1 MTTNE
6 ASDTSQIATVPT
18 AVGETPQ
25 TKRAKPRRGRMT
37 NREREE
43 MRWGLFFI
51 APWIIGFFIFTL
63 IPVIATFVFAFTNY
77 NPVQPDAT
85 EFIGLRNFGT
95 MLTDST
101 VWESMLVTVRYA
113 ALAIPITFIFGIALA
128 SLGNSTNLL
137 GRETF
142 RTLFYMPSMI
152 PVVAAGVIWAGVA
165 NTQTGWINVMLGTVG
180 IPGPDW
186 LNSPVWIYPLLVLI
200 GLWGTGNLMLTLMAG
215 MQGVPTEVY
224 EAAVIDGANGWQRF
238 INITIPLI
246 SPVIFY
252 NLTLMLIGAFKYF
265 DLAYVLKNGT
275 GGPQGATL
283 FYALNFYK
291 NAFEYNLM
299 GYGSALAWLMFIIVL
314 VLTIILFATS
324 SRWVYYAGDGRS

>member
-1 MTTNE
+1 MATTDIAKAIPE
-6 ASDTSQIATVPT
+6 QSQ
-18 AVGETPQ
+18 PQ
-25 TKRAKPRRGRMT
+25 AKKSRMSAK
-37 NREREE
+37 ERQE
-43 MRWGLFFI
+43 MKWGLFFLS
-51 APWIIGFFIFTL
+51 PWIFGFLVFTL
-63 IPVIATFVFAFTNY
+63 LPLLATFAFAFSDY
-77 NPVQPDAT
+77 NPVRPDETQFIGFKNFVTMTTDAT
-85 EFIGLRNFGT
+85 VL
-95 MLTDST
+95 DS
-101 VWESMLVTVRYA
+101 MFVTIRYA
-113 ALAIPITFIFGIALA
+113 ALAIPVTFILGIGLA
-128 SLGNSTNLL
+128 SLVNSDKLV
-137 GRETF
+137 GREGF

-165 NTQTGWINVMLGTVG
+165 NTQTGWINVSLEAMG

-238 INITIPLI
+238 RNITIPLI

-265 DLAYVLKNGT
+265 DLAYVLKDGT
-275 GGPQGATL
+275 GEPQGATL

-299 GYGSALAWLMFIIVL
+299 GYGSALAWVLFLIVL
-314 VLTIILFATS
+314 ILTIILFATS
-324 SRWVYYAGDGRS
+324 GRWVYYAGDGRS